1 MDNLNEI
8 KDSGKTPGSAAISQ
22 QEDILKQLEDMERN
36 LPKSIKTRKA
46 CFRYLMNG
54 EILKQ
59 FSSMVANR
67 FLRKDAGAA
76 TERLTFGF
84 RMIRGK
90 AVIKFDAV
98 CVVGSTLV
106 GVVMDDSDASAEEYY
121 SCYWALLCNHRE
133 EIARELG
140 IPEISV
146 CIPVIFTQN
155 SGMEDPERWAWM
167 FQMFPHEGL
176 SGRIIGEANPRGLNA
191 LIIDFVKFRKL
202 VKKQRKEIFLE
213 RFIARLLTILSK
225 FPDNSPDAAENIADK
240 EEEVSA

>member
-1 MDNLNEI
+1 MDNLNEN
-8 KDSGKTPGSAAISQ
+8 KDSGNTPENAAFSQ

-59 FSSMVANR
+59 FSSTVANR
-67 FLRKDAGAA
+67 FLRKDAGTA

-90 AVIKFDAV
+90 TVIKFDAA

-106 GVVMDDSDASAEEYY
+106 GVVMDASDASAEEYY

-155 SGMEDPERWAWM
+155 SGMEDPEQWACM

-176 SGRIIGEANPRGLNA
+176 SGKIIGEANPRGLNA
-191 LIIDFVKFRKL
+191 LIIDFGKFRKL
-202 VKKQRKEIFLE
+202 VKEQRKEIFWE
-213 RFIARLLTILSK
+213 RFTAGLLTILSK
-225 FPDNSPDAAENIADK
+225 FPDNSPKAAETGTDT
-240 EEEVSA
+240 EQEVSA